1 MGAIP
6 NQGFGGD
13 RGEVITMSCVATVA
27 DLERRR
33 KTIVRQ
39 AIGGDLGGSL
49 LS

>member
-13 RGEVITMSCVATVA
+13 RGEVITVSGVATVA
-27 DLERRR
+27 DLERQRN
-33 KTIVRQ
+33 TIVRR
-39 AIGGDLGGSL
+39 AIGGDHGGSL